1 MVMVYKAL
9 KSQADY
15 VVRTDESGR
24 EVLETSKSTIIVPAV
39 KWNGRGIKWFDDKKI
54 AKENC

>member
-1 MVMVYKAL
+1 MVYKAL
-9 KSQADY
+9 NSQSDY
-15 VVRTDESGR
+15 FVRTDESGR
-24 EVLETSKSTIIVPAV
+24 VVLESSKSSFLVPAV

>member
-1 MVMVYKAL
+1 MVYKAL

-24 EVLETSKSTIIVPAV
+24 GASEGHRRI
-39 KWNGRGIKWFDDKKI
+39 
-54 AKENC
+54 

>member
-1 MVMVYKAL
+1 MTHIL
-9 KSQADY
+9 RCRADFA
-15 VVRTDESGR
+15 VRTDAEGK
-24 EVLETSKSTIIVPAV
+24 EVLETSKSTILVPAV

>member
-1 MVMVYKAL
+1 MTHVL
-9 KSQADY
+9 RCRADF
-15 VVRTDESGR
+15 VVRTDAEGK
-24 EVLETSKSTIIVPAV
+24 EVLETSKSTILVPAV

>member
-15 VVRTDESGR
+15 VVRTDESRR
-24 EVLETSKSTIIVPAV
+24 EVLETSKSTILVPAV
-39 KWNGRGIKWFDDKKI
+39 K
-54 AKENC
+54 

>member
-1 MVMVYKAL
+1 MVYKAL

-24 EVLETSKSTIIVPAV
+24 EVLETSNNPCSGCQMERARYQMV
-39 KWNGRGIKWFDDKKI
+39 
-54 AKENC
+54 